1 MEEISSTL
9 HEEEHSGHTEE
20 VQLVRSEELALVV
33 LPSLLFEFEVDWNK
47 DLGLLLQE
55 LGSKLFGTQQG
66 SAVEAF
72 RHGREDQNVPFV
84 INRKLVDGIIRDA
97 ELNETAGNAVDAV
110 VLSLGEKEDMEGRVG
125 SGGKQVQDNK
135 GSNVGDDEG
144 QIPAGSWRFSQRVRR
159 TLDEVT
165 YAVV

>member
-125 SGGKQVQDNK
+125 SKFKTTKVLTLGMMKGKYLRDHGAFRN
-135 GSNVGDDEG
+135 ECEEL
-144 QIPAGSWRFSQRVRR
+144 WMR
-159 TLDEVT
+159 
-165 YAVV
+165 